1 MPEFKVVV
9 SEVSKSYQ
17 TSVSGA
23 HANALVGKKIGDAVD
38 GIFVGLPGYM
48 LQITGGSDK
57 DGFCMRKE
65 IAGIARKFMLM
76 SKGVGFNPEHE
87 GVRKK
92 RHARGNTITLGI
104 VQINMKV
111 TKAGAKPITELIAAS
126 APAEKAAPAKK

>member
-9 SEVSKSYQ
+9 SEASKSYQ
-17 TSVSGA
+17 TAVTGA
-23 HANALVGKKIGDAVD
+23 HANALVGKKIGDSVD
-38 GIFVGLPGYM
+38 GIFVGLPGYTLEIM
-48 LQITGGSDK
+48 GGSDK
-57 DGFCMRKE
+57 DGFAMRKE

-76 SKGVGFNPEHE
+76 SKSIGFNPDHE

-111 TKAGAKPITELIAAS
+111 TKAGAKPISELIAA
-126 APAEKAAPAKK
+126 APAAAPAKK